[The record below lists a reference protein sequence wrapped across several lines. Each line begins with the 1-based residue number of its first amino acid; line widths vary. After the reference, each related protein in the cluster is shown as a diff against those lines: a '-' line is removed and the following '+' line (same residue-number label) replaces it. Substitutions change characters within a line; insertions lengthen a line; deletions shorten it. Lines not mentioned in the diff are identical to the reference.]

1 MWCARASLF
10 SEKILLHAPLFCM
23 HALLL
28 PFEDDDDAS
37 LFFSLYVDNSS
48 YKAHP
53 HVQLQTFLHYIL
65 LYTIMIII
73 THVNSTY
80 ESAFCMIV
88 CSRLLLL
95 SWRSWF
101 RLAPYSIHFFILFLL
116 QVKKKYFSACL
127 GFNTKYIH
135 RPINFL
141 YFLHFI
147 HSCVRKWYIFFRSST
162 IWAVHTPEFEQKL
175 QWFDL

>member
-1 MWCARASLF
+1 MVVVVVGAVGLWFFDVNKKWLRYVMWCARASLF

-101 RLAPYSIHFFILFLL
+101 RLAPYSIHFF
-116 QVKKKYFSACL
+116 YTFSA
-127 GFNTKYIH
+127 T
-135 RPINFL
+135 
-141 YFLHFI
+141 
-147 HSCVRKWYIFFRSST
+147 S
-162 IWAVHTPEFEQKL
+162 
-175 QWFDL
+175 